1 MNLDERIKLIET
13 YKSECRTNVPYGYGY
28 NENELL
34 STCKKL
40 KALDLEWGDKIS
52 FDDFRI
58 TQGVY
63 ISNSSTGYEYDSKS
77 YYIHWDNGNI
87 GAYQFVSGDD
97 MYRAIQYEYKEF
109 KEKLMSYNPIDWD
122 DFNDHIVF
130 DVENGKKVIADYK
143 EIVKETR
150 EKIQI
155 KSKIYK
161 AEQTKLEYEK
171 ALAALD

>member
-28 NENELL
+28 NEDELL

-40 KALDLEWGDKIS
+40 KALGLEWGDKIS

-58 TQGVY
+58 TKGVK
-63 ISNSSTGYEYDSKS
+63 ITNSATGYEYDSKS
-77 YYIHWDNGNI
+77 YYVHWDNGNI
-87 GAYQFVSGDD
+87 GAYQFVSGGD
-97 MYRAIQYEYKEF
+97 MYRAIQDEYKEF

-122 DFNDHIVF
+122 DFNSHIVF
-130 DVENGKKVIADYK
+130 DVENGKKVMADYE

-161 AEQTKLEYEK
+161 AEQAKLEYEK